1 MMKFHSEQV
10 NRPPHYAGDI
20 ECIDAMVQQFGAETV
35 KTACV
40 VQAFEMLWRWNK
52 KGDPDE
58 NLQKAHWWLS
68 FALGDDPR
76 KQSAKDADK
85 WRLGRTLNT
94 VTGEETII
102 DGN

>member
-1 MMKFHSEQV
+1 MKFHSEQV

>member
-20 ECIDAMVQQFGAETV
+20 ECIDAMVQQFGSEAV

>member
-1 MMKFHSEQV
+1 MKFHSESV

-20 ECIDAMVQQFGAETV
+20 ECIDAMVQQFGSEAV

>member
-1 MMKFHSEQV
+1 MKFHSEQV

-94 VTGEETII
+94 ATGEETII

>member
-1 MMKFHSEQV
+1 MKFHSESV

-20 ECIDAMVQQFGAETV
+20 ECIDAMVQQFGAEAV

>member
-1 MMKFHSEQV
+1 MKFHSESV
-10 NRPPHYAGDI
+10 NRPSHYAGDI
-20 ECIDAMVQQFGAETV
+20 ECIDAMVQQFGAEAV

-40 VQAFEMLWRWNK
+40 IQAFEMIWRWNK

-76 KQSAKDADK
+76 KQSQDSDR
-85 WRLGRTLNT
+85 WRLGRKLNT
-94 VTGEETII
+94 VTGEETVI
-102 DGN
+102 NER